1 MRCPICNDVRMG
13 EVEKDGVMID
23 VCPECKGVWLD
34 RGELEKLMKEIREIR
49 PAFNE
54 WYDEREYDN
63 HRETRHSEYDNDIPR
78 SYDRKDARY
87 GNDKGYHKRKKKS
100 VLDVFGDL
108 FD

>member
-1 MRCPICNDVRMG
+1 MRCPICNDVRMR
-13 EVEKDGVMID
+13 EVEKDGVLID

-54 WYDEREYDN
+54 WYDEREYDRPREPR
-63 HRETRHSEYDNDIPR
+63 HPDYDEAGPRSFDRKETR
-78 SYDRKDARY
+78 Y
-87 GNDKGYHKRKKKS
+87 GDDKGYHKRKKKS